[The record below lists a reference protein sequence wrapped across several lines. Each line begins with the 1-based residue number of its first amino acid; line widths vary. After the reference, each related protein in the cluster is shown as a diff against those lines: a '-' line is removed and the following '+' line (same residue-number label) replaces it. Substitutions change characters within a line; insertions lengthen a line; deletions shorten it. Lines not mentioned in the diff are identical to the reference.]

1 MRGKR
6 NGYFSF
12 WLMAACMPLGG
23 CAAAAPS
30 CTPIPGDLN
39 GNGANEEYL
48 IGLILAVLLYG
59 LWRFLRRK

>member
-1 MRGKR
+1 
-6 NGYFSF
+6 
-12 WLMAACMPLGG
+12 MAACMPLGG